1 MKITEIVTESVVQI
15 WSRTK
20 AGKMVRKYRCT
31 AGPRKGRVVSSP
43 SVCTQPKKI
52 GSVMAIKKAK
62 ARRGS
67 TMKIKRS
74 RTKSTSGASIG
85 LAKLNRRSASRSRP
99 NRRSVGRKTF
109 RRSGGGKRKAIST

>member
-31 AGPRKGRVVSSP
+31 AGPRKGRIVSSP
-43 SVCTQPKKI
+43 GVCTQPKRLS
-52 GSVMAIKKAK
+52 SVMAIKKAK

-67 TMKIKRS
+67 TMKVKRAFTK
-74 RTKSTSGASIG
+74 RTSAPSVRLGR
-85 LAKLNRRSASRSRP
+85 LNKQRANRNRPARRSSQRHRGAY
-99 NRRSVGRKTF
+99 T
-109 RRSGGGKRKAIST
+109 RKAIKTGR